1 METKTDVKNT
11 SLFELKERLIEESTP
26 TAYHDFWNKF
36 VLTVNSDEW
45 LAMPTNH
52 DNDSYALQIKDH
64 KGEHYIVVYSGMNGS
79 AGESKTIINTSIRK
93 IITTLYNNPHL
104 HGIVLD
110 PNKNPY
116 YIRREEISK
125 RTNMKDLRRQ
135 FRDWGKGI
143 PPCKPSDIMVRE
155 ELLGFAMQ
163 VIADD
168 YIKNEKYHIIEYTYG
183 IEGFPNFVLKKDDQL
198 YLMKVDVGVNPNIP
212 IVSEKDKNFYLSVC
226 KKFNAICL
234 YASVSIESSDPIRAA
249 HGLVLC
255 GDPCACT
262 TNAIRILN

>member
-11 SLFELKERLIEESTP
+11 SLFELKEKLIEDRTSA
-26 TAYHDFWNKF
+26 AYHDFWNKF

-45 LAMPTNH
+45 LAMPTNN

-116 YIRREEISK
+116 YIRREEISQ
-125 RTNMKDLRRQ
+125 RTNMKDPRRQ
-135 FRDWGKGI
+135 ERDWGEGI
-143 PPCKPSDIMVRE
+143 PSCKPSDIMSQE
-155 ELLGFAMQ
+155 ELLVFAMQ
-163 VIADD
+163 VIADN
-168 YIKNEKYHIIEYTYG
+168 YIEEENYSIIDLSYG

-198 YLMKVDVGVNPNIP
+198 YMMKVDVGVTPNVP
-212 IVSEKDKNFYLSVC
+212 TYSVKDKNFYLSVC

-234 YASVSIESSDPIRAA
+234 YASVSIESLDQVRAA

-255 GDPCACT
+255 GDPCVCT
-262 TNAIRILN
+262 TNAIRILS